1 MTLIH
6 PTAVIDAAATLGADV
21 SVGPFCHVG
30 PDVQLGDRCRLH
42 PHVTITGPATIG
54 PDNEFFSQCV
64 VGAAPQDLKYQGEES
79 QVVIG
84 EHNIFREMVTI
95 HRGTAVD
102 QVSGGVTQIGN
113 RNLFMVGVHLAHD
126 CHVGHHTIIAN
137 YVQVAGHVR
146 IEDYV
151 NIGGLSAMHHF
162 VTIGRYA
169 FIGGMT
175 RMTSDVPPYMKV
187 SGYDAEV
194 RGLNDRGMRR
204 WKVDEDSIAAIKRAY
219 RLLYARR
226 GENGVG
232 RTAAA
237 LEEIESGTLIEDP
250 HVRYLVEHLRRQ
262 FRAGGFGR
270 AREAQ
275 RTDSDADRQRFYS
288 PQPAEKSP

>member
-6 PTAVIDAAATLGADV
+6 PSAVIDTTATLGADV
-21 SVGPFCHVG
+21 SVGPFCYVG
-30 PDVQLGDRCRLH
+30 PGVHLGDRCRLH
-42 PHVTITGPATIG
+42 AHVTITGPAQIG
-54 PDNEFFSQCV
+54 ADNEFFSQCV
-64 VGAAPQDLKYQGEES
+64 IGAAPQDLKYRGEES
-79 QVVIG
+79 QVIIG
-84 EHNIFREMVTI
+84 DHNVFREMVTV

-102 QVSGGVTQIGN
+102 QASGGVTRIGH

-126 CHVGHHTIIAN
+126 CHIGSHTILAN
-137 YVQVAGHVR
+137 SVQVAGHVR

-151 NIGGLSAMHHF
+151 NIGGISAMHHF

-194 RGLNDRGMRR
+194 RGLNDRGLRR
-204 WKVDEDSIAAIKRAY
+204 WQVEEDSIAALKRAY

-226 GENGVG
+226 SERSVG
-232 RTAAA
+232 RTAEA
-237 LEEIESGTLIEDP
+237 LAEIESGPLFEDP

-262 FRAGGFGR
+262 LDAGGFGR
-270 AREAQ
+270 AREAS

-288 PQPAEKSP
+288 PQPAEKSS